1 MTKPTPIDKEIEL
14 DPKRYLVSRTDEKGV
29 IEYVNDYFIEVS
41 GYLESELIGQP
52 HNLIRHPDMP
62 RIVFKLMWEHIQSGK
77 NILALVKNLA
87 KDGRYYWVYTSFEPN
102 INRDD
107 NKIIGYIASR
117 KAAPRD
123 IIDIIAPLYDKL
135 LEIEKSE
142 GMEASE
148 KYLNSFL
155 KEKGENITFENIMDE
170 IYKFY

>member
-107 NKIIGYIASR
+107 NKIIGYLASR

-142 GMEASE
+142 GMEESQ
-148 KYLNSFL
+148 KYLDSFL
-155 KEKGENITFENIMDE
+155 KEKGKDITFENIMDE